1 MSPLP
6 AANIHSSKN
15 PQYRSSEPSPRFRS
29 ISWNPFTLSRKTK
42 FPHLLNDQPSSRSYG
57 AIPPAD
63 FIARPT
69 SPTRQSHERPH
80 WRKSFI
86 FSKRKSG
93 DYDEEGSADDYVA
106 GSGMRV
112 WYEDYTTIDWI
123 HDTVK
128 ERIRLRSLRSIPGVK
143 GWWINHIDAAEAW
156 VLLAMIG
163 IACGCIASFVEVV
176 YSLLW
181 DLRSGYCATG
191 VHKNIRRCCVQAPKK
206 PHTDLCADW
215 TTWPEAFNLNPISPY
230 AVYTP
235 YAMYIATS
243 IFLATSSALV
253 VKLSRTFPVAS
264 TSSTSAENAEPA
276 WVTTARERRGL
287 RRSPSKEN
295 DMRQEKKLKYHAA
308 GSGIPEVK
316 TILGG
321 FVIRGFLGFRT
332 LTVKTIALI
341 LAISS
346 GLVVGA
352 QGPLVH
358 ICCAVGNVL
367 SRMFT
372 KYARNE
378 GKRREILSAASA
390 AGVAVAFAAPLGG
403 VLFALEEISYYFPL
417 KTMWRSFF
425 CALIAAATV
434 RLINPIGGGRI
445 VLFQVDWQGA
455 DTMGGVWR
463 IWEIFPFALVGI
475 LGGLY
480 GAFFIRITAF
490 WASVRNRTWLG
501 NWPVLEV
508 IIIAFLTAAVSF
520 FFDLTRIANGEL
532 VRQLFVQC
540 TEDTADLLLCRQNSL
555 SAIVETLM
563 VALIIKLLFTVITF
577 DLKIAAGI
585 FIPSMTIGALM
596 GRMVGV
602 CVQLMVEDNSTLWA
616 RCDKRG
622 NGDESISCV
631 VPGIYAVVGAAA
643 AVTGVTRMTVSLTV
657 IILELTGSVPSLL
670 PAMTCIMLAK
680 WVGDALAPMGLYE
693 TAIFHGGYPYLDA
706 KRGVRQRGTKG
717 WTVLDIVETAGIGT
731 LGKGVSRNLGVVRS
745 DDGGFPV
752 VDRHDV
758 LVGYIANPE
767 LLHALN
773 LARSSSNNEWPV
785 IFKRPRPTASNTPP
799 TSAPPF
805 LSNLIQSPTRGP
817 VSPTFIASL
826 PNSSRSS
833 LARERPSQINSTI
846 TGEAHDFTPW
856 MDTAPLAVSHTT
868 SLDLVHEL
876 FVKLGVKTL
885 CVVCDGKL
893 VGVVHKKTV
902 VAFVREVGK
911 GMWE

>member
-1 MSPLP
+1 
-6 AANIHSSKN
+6 
-15 PQYRSSEPSPRFRS
+15 
-29 ISWNPFTLSRKTK
+29 
-42 FPHLLNDQPSSRSYG
+42 
-57 AIPPAD
+57 
-63 FIARPT
+63 
-69 SPTRQSHERPH
+69 
-80 WRKSFI
+80 
-86 FSKRKSG
+86 
-93 DYDEEGSADDYVA
+93 
-106 GSGMRV
+106 
-112 WYEDYTTIDWI
+112 
-123 HDTVK
+123 
-128 ERIRLRSLRSIPGVK
+128 
-143 GWWINHIDAAEAW
+143 
-156 VLLAMIG
+156 
-163 IACGCIASFVEVV
+163 
-176 YSLLW
+176 
-181 DLRSGYCATG
+181 
-191 VHKNIRRCCVQAPKK
+191 
-206 PHTDLCADW
+206 
-215 TTWPEAFNLNPISPY
+215 
-230 AVYTP
+230 
-235 YAMYIATS
+235 
-243 IFLATSSALV
+243 
-253 VKLSRTFPVAS
+253 
-264 TSSTSAENAEPA
+264 
-276 WVTTARERRGL
+276 
-287 RRSPSKEN
+287 
-295 DMRQEKKLKYHAA
+295 
-308 GSGIPEVK
+308 
-316 TILGG
+316 
-321 FVIRGFLGFRT
+321 
-332 LTVKTIALI
+332 
-341 LAISS
+341 
-346 GLVVGA
+346 
-352 QGPLVH
+352 
-358 ICCAVGNVL
+358 
-367 SRMFT
+367 
-372 KYARNE
+372 
-378 GKRREILSAASA
+378 
-390 AGVAVAFAAPLGG
+390 
-403 VLFALEEISYYFPL
+403 
-417 KTMWRSFF
+417 
-425 CALIAAATV
+425 
-434 RLINPIGGGRI
+434 
-445 VLFQVDWQGA
+445 
-455 DTMGGVWR
+455 
-463 IWEIFPFALVGI
+463 
-475 LGGLY
+475 
-480 GAFFIRITAF
+480 
-490 WASVRNRTWLG
+490 
-501 NWPVLEV
+501 
-508 IIIAFLTAAVSF
+508 
-520 FFDLTRIANGEL
+520 
-532 VRQLFVQC
+532 
-540 TEDTADLLLCRQNSL
+540 NSL

-745 DDGGFPV
+745 DVEYKIEELEDLVKKSFSIGRLGTRSALSARGLNSITKGNEIMEDGGFPV

-785 IFKRPRPTASNTPP
+785 IFKRPRPTASVSDRDRNLSQASLLLYPDQPILSPSFTSAPGSSHVLVGSSQETPQTTVSRAASPINQSSGARFPSTSPTPLQVPRRTLSPLVGSYFSANDSYQSFKPSATEAPYFTHQQPLLQNTPP